1 VTKPISQ
8 TDRNTQG
15 KVLVAM
21 SGGVDSSVAACLL
34 QQAGYDVTGVTLEL
48 LANPE
53 DRTCNGETLSVA
65 ARDAAKV
72 AERLG
77 IQHFVAHME
86 DLFREKVIDP
96 FFAQYLKG
104 KTPNPC
110 VRCNKT
116 IKFGALM
123 QIADDRG
130 FAYLATGHY
139 ANIIY
144 SEEEGEYQLLTSAG
158 TKDQSYVLYGLNQNQ
173 LARVLFPVADLEKEK
188 LREIARSVGLP
199 VADKPD
205 SQDICFI
212 KDMKYTDFIENSM
225 KNCCPEGD
233 FTDRDGNVLGK
244 HRGLIYY
251 TVGQRKG
258 IGIAYE
264 TPLYVLALDT
274 QRNRVILGSEQEL
287 YTDTMRV
294 NDYHFISE
302 KPPVFPFR
310 AEVKIRYSTKA
321 VPATISLFGEDVL
334 QVAFDE
340 PVRAITPG
348 QTAVLYQGRRV
359 IGGGEIDLPFD
370 STMESKTE
378 RTQKIM
384 EVDI

>member
-1 VTKPISQ
+1 MAEQISQ
-8 TDRNTQG
+8 TDRKTLG

-21 SGGVDSSVAACLL
+21 SGGVDSSVAAYLL
-34 QQAGYDVTGVTLEL
+34 QRAGYDVTGVTLEL
-48 LANPE
+48 LVNPE
-53 DRTCNGETLSVA
+53 GRSGNGETLSEA

-77 IQHFVAHME
+77 IPHSVVHME

-96 FFAQYLKG
+96 FFTQYLKG
-104 KTPNPC
+104 RTPNPC

-116 IKFGALM
+116 IKFGAFL
-123 QIADDRG
+123 QIADERG
-130 FAYLATGHY
+130 FAYLATGHF
-139 ANIIY
+139 ANIVY
-144 SEEEGEYQLLTSAG
+144 SDEEQEYQLLTSAG
-158 TKDQSYVLYGLNQNQ
+158 TKDQSYVLYGLNQSQ
-173 LARVLFPVADLEKEK
+173 LARVLFPAADLEKEK
-188 LREIARSVGLP
+188 LREIARFVGLT

-212 KDMKYTDFIENSM
+212 KGMKYTDYIENSI
-225 KNCCPEGD
+225 KTRCPEGD

-244 HRGLIYY
+244 HRGIIFY

-258 IGIAYE
+258 IGIAHE

-274 QRNRVILGSEQEL
+274 QRNRVILGSEEEL

-294 NDYHFISE
+294 KDYHFISE
-302 KPPVFPFR
+302 KPPIFPFR

-321 VPATISLFGEDVL
+321 VPATIRLFSEDIL
-334 QVAFDE
+334 EVAFDE
-340 PVRAITPG
+340 PIRAITPG

-370 STMESKTE
+370 STIE
-378 RTQKIM
+378 
-384 EVDI
+384 